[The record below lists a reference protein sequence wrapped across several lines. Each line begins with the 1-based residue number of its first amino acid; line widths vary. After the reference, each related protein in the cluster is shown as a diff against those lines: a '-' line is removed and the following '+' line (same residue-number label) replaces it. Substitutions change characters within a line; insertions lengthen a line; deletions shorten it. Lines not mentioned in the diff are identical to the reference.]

1 MEHRNDC
8 LLCGMPL
15 KYWQTP
21 RIMHCVICGKAFE
34 AEVSCERG
42 HYVCDACH
50 SGKAETLIMAV
61 CNHTTL
67 KDPIAIMQ
75 QCMDQPCVHMHGPEH
90 HFLTGAALLAAYAG
104 CGGAVDLERML
115 PELLRRSKQVPGG
128 ACGAWGCCGAAISA
142 GIFLSLVTG
151 NTPLSSDSW
160 GTSMALTA
168 KVLERI
174 AAIGGP
180 RCCKRDS
187 FVAAQTAAEYVKEHL
202 GISMEVP
209 EQIVCRYFPNNAQC
223 KKELCPFYPAT
234 AREM

>member
-1 MEHRNDC
+1 MEHNRDC

-15 KYWQTP
+15 RYWQTP
-21 RIMHCVICGKAFE
+21 KTLHCAICGKAYE
-34 AEVSCERG
+34 AEVSCEKG
-42 HYVCDACH
+42 HYVCDDCH
-50 SGKAETLIMAV
+50 SGSAEQLILAV
-61 CNHTTL
+61 CRNTTERN
-67 KDPIAIMQ
+67 PVAIMQ
-75 QCMDQPCVHMHGPEH
+75 HCMDQACVHMHGPEH
-90 HFLTGAALLAAYAG
+90 HFLTGAALLAAYAS
-104 CGGAVDLERML
+104 CGGAVDLEQML

-187 FVAAQTAAEYVKEHL
+187 FVAARTAAEYVKEHL
-202 GISMEVP
+202 GIEMELP
-209 EQIVCRYFPNNAQC
+209 ERIVCRYFPNNAQC
-223 KKELCPFYPAT
+223 KKKLCPFYPAAAQET
-234 AREM
+234 